1 MWLAWLF
8 SWVEMYTSNQL
19 SCVDSQYKQM
29 TSLELSQFFYFVLIF
44 FMFFSIKTVFGHV
57 L

>member
-29 TSLELSQFFYFVLIF
+29 TSLELSQFFLFCFNF
-44 FMFFSIKTVFGHV
+44 FHVF
-57 L
+57 